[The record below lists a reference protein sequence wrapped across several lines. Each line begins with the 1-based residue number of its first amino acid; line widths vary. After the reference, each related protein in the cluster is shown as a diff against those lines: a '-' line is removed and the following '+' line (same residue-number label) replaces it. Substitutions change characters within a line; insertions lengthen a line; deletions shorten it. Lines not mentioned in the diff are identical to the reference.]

1 MNSWQMTRREA
12 LMAAGGVLAAARWGI
27 AAEPQPVPI
36 VDTHTHFYDPSR
48 PEGVPWPDKN
58 DEFLYRTVLPEEY
71 RKFAEPLGVVG
82 TVVVEASPW
91 VGDNQWVL
99 NLAERDPFLL
109 GLVGNLP
116 PGTDD
121 FKHHF
126 PKLIVQPKFCG
137 IRVNIG
143 PLAEGLPKAEFL
155 ADLKKLQ
162 NAGRELDVNGGP
174 ALLPLVHQLA
184 TALPDLRIVINHL
197 SNVRIEGAQVPAD
210 WQRDLKAAAAHPNV
224 FMKVSALVEGA
235 SQGGRKAPAD
245 VDYYRPTLDVVWELF
260 GADRVIYGSNWPVSA
275 RFADY
280 ATVQKIVQAY
290 VQDQPLAAQRKFFLE
305 NARRAYNLPMA

>member
-12 LMAAGGVLAAARWGI
+12 LVAAGGVLAAARWGI

-58 DEFLYRTVLPEEY
+58 DEFLYRTVLPAEY

-99 NLAERDPFLL
+99 DLAERDPFLL

-121 FKHHF
+121 FKQHF
-126 PKLIVQPKFCG
+126 PKLISQPKFCG

-197 SNVRIEGAQVPAD
+197 SNVRIDGPNVPAD
-210 WQRDLKAAAAHPNV
+210 WQRDLKAAAGHPNV

-235 SQGGRKAPAD
+235 SQGGRKPPAE

-260 GADRVIYGSNWPVSA
+260 GEDRVIYGSNWPVSA

-290 VQDQPLAAQRKFFLE
+290 VHGQSIAAQRKFFMD
-305 NARRAYNLPMA
+305 NARRAYNWPMA